1 MRNRIEQLDATAFG
15 LGRTQLILI
24 FGLVSLGLWIPFA
37 KLVVPPLIASAY
49 HGQSFPFLNGIIEGQ
64 SELPVEFYLQL
75 WNQVTAT
82 GLYIVLGFCVLS
94 WLITS
99 KTFFRKFVGEATP
112 GILGAIRMWTC
123 AILLMITLWD
133 DLGSLALLPPEYRV
147 DMGLMAIFHAGPL
160 GPVWL
165 LLRICERRFWRL
177 STSSIRKTPKL
188 CITLSRL
195 SGSTVEDR
203 TRQVVPTVPR

>member
-1 MRNRIEQLDATAFG
+1 MGGAWQASSGIGPDGSKHGRCGRVAVKWHRLFQAYGTNSGGCLMRNRIEQLDATAFG

-37 KLVVPPLIASAY
+37 KLAMPPRIASAY

-64 SELPVEFYLQL
+64 SVHPVEFYLHV
-75 WNQVTAT
+75 WNRITTT
-82 GLYIVLGFCVLS
+82 GLSIVLTFCVLRR
-94 WLITS
+94 LITS
-99 KTFFRKFVGEATP
+99 KTFSRKFVGEAKP
-112 GILGAIRMWTC
+112 GTLGAIRMWTC

-160 GPVWL
+160 
-165 LLRICERRFWRL
+165 
-177 STSSIRKTPKL
+177 
-188 CITLSRL
+188 
-195 SGSTVEDR
+195 
-203 TRQVVPTVPR
+203 